1 MLLVALIVVVVVAS
15 ALIAMLASRL
25 PAESEPA
32 LLGYPLRGDGS
43 PDRSAFIPVFGIWNA
58 RARAVDWPRAGTDI
72 GLLLIG
78 ALALWRHGL
87 SLDAL
92 RGVVLASFLLLV
104 LRIDW
109 QHHLIFLITIM
120 PGTAVALLFA
130 LWDSPSALLEALA
143 AMTIAGVTFLLLFL
157 VGIAIFRV
165 RALGMGDIWL
175 AAMIGAMT
183 GFAALSALLLGML
196 LAAVGAIFLI
206 VTRQRGRKDFL
217 PYGAYL
223 CCGAIIIVVLR
234 TTGL

>member
-1 MLLVALIVVVVVAS
+1 MIAGVLLLIVVCAS

-43 PDRSAFIPVFGIWNA
+43 PDRAAFIPLLGVWNA
-58 RARAVDWPRAGTDI
+58 RARAIDWPRAGTDI
-72 GLLLIG
+72 GLLLIS

-120 PGTAVALLFA
+120 PGTVVALLFA

-143 AMTIAGVTFLLLFL
+143 AMLIAGVTFLLLFL
-157 VGIAIFRV
+157 IGIAVFRV

-196 LAAVGAIFLI
+196 LAAVGAVFLM